1 MVQLVFPMGPVS
13 RQMQNALSAQ
23 RTGGSAGVALTF
35 AHLMTEPDFPLHPE
49 TIAVHAGRAIDPA
62 TGAVAE
68 PIHLSTTFQRA
79 EDGSFP
85 TGFDY
90 ARSDNP
96 NRAALEKALV
106 LVEGGEVAA
115 AFASGLAA
123 AATVFQALA
132 PNDHVVAPREAYH
145 GVLRLLRD
153 VFARR
158 QLAVDFVDMTDVD
171 AIRKAVRADTKVVW
185 AETPSN
191 PTLKL
196 TDLAAAAEIA
206 HNAGARLVV
215 DNTWCPM
222 IQRPFALGADL
233 VMHSTTK
240 YFGGHSD
247 VMGGAL
253 IARQDDEFFRRIR
266 ELQIVAG
273 AVPAP
278 FDCWLVHRG
287 MQTLPWRMRA
297 HCDNAARVAQFLAT
311 HPKVERV
318 HYPGLLSHP
327 QHALAQRQMSLFGGM
342 LSFEL
347 RGDRAAAMSLP
358 NRMQIFTRATSLGG
372 VESLIEHRQSIEGPE
387 TLTPATLLRL
397 SIGLEHG
404 DDLIA
409 DLDRALA
416 S

>member
-1 MVQLVFPMGPVS
+1 MGDS
-13 RQMQNALSAQ
+13 SLQ
-23 RTGGSAGVALTF
+23 
-35 AHLMTEPDFPLHPE
+35 PE
-49 TIAVHAGRAIDPA
+49 TIAVHAGRAVDPT
-62 TGAVAE
+62 TGAVVA

-96 NRAALEKALV
+96 NRAALEKAFAIL
-106 LVEGGEVAA
+106 EGGAVAA

-123 AATVFQALA
+123 ATTVFQALA
-132 PNDHVVAPREAYH
+132 PNDHVVAPLAAYH
-145 GVLRLLRD
+145 GVLRLLRG
-153 VFARR
+153 VFARWALR
-158 QLAVDFVDMTDVD
+158 VDFVDMTDLGAIKK
-171 AIRKAVRADTKVVW
+171 AIRQNTKIVW
-185 AETPSN
+185 VETPSN

-196 TDLAAAAEIA
+196 TDLAAVAEIA
-206 HNAGARLVV
+206 HTAGARLVA
-215 DNTWCPM
+215 DNTWSPM
-222 IQRPFALGADL
+222 IQQPFALGADL

-253 IARQDDEFFRRIR
+253 IARQDDEFFQRMR
-266 ELQIVAG
+266 EVQTVGG

-297 HCDNAARVAQFLAT
+297 HCENAGRIAQFLAT
-311 HPKVERV
+311 HPNVEQV
-318 HYPGLLSHP
+318 HYPGLPSHP
-327 QHALAQRQMSLFGGM
+327 HHALAQRQMRQFGGM

-347 RGDRAAAMSLP
+347 KGDRAAAMALP
-358 NRMQIFTRATSLGG
+358 NRTQIFTRATSLGG
-372 VESLIEHRQSIEGPE
+372 VESLIEHRQSIEGPD
-387 TLTPATLLRL
+387 TLTPETLLRL
-397 SIGLEHG
+397 SIGLEHP

-409 DLDRALA
+409 DLAQALA
-416 S
+416 E

>member
-1 MVQLVFPMGPVS
+1 MAQLDPKW
-13 RQMQNALSAQ
+13 Q
-23 RTGGSAGVALTF
+23 
-35 AHLMTEPDFPLHPE
+35 PE
-49 TIAVHAGRAIDPA
+49 TLAVHAGRAIDPA

-96 NRAALEKALV
+96 NRAALERALA
-106 LVEGGEVAA
+106 LFEGGAVAA

-123 AATVFQALA
+123 ATSLFQALA

-153 VFARR
+153 VFARW
-158 QLAVDFVDMTDVD
+158 QLAIDFVDMTDPG
-171 AIRKAVRADTKVVW
+171 AIRNAIRTNTKVIW

-191 PTLKL
+191 PTLKI

-206 HNAGARLVV
+206 HAAGARLAV

-247 VMGGAL
+247 VMGGAI
-253 IARQDDEFFRRIR
+253 IARQDDEFFQRIR
-266 ELQIVAG
+266 TLQIIGG
-273 AVPAP
+273 AIPAP

-311 HPKVERV
+311 HSRVERV
-318 HYPGLLSHP
+318 HYPGLASHP
-327 QHALAQRQMSLFGGM
+327 QHELARRQMRQFGGM

-347 RGDRAAAMSLP
+347 KGDRATALSLP

-372 VESLIEHRQSIEGPE
+372 VESLIEHRQSIEGPD

-397 SIGLEHG
+397 SVGLEHP

-409 DLDRALA
+409 DLAQALSA
-416 S
+416 

>member
-1 MVQLVFPMGPVS
+1 MS
-13 RQMQNALSAQ
+13 
-23 RTGGSAGVALTF
+23 
-35 AHLMTEPDFPLHPE
+35 EPSFELHPE
-49 TIAVHAGRAIDPA
+49 TIAVHAGRTIDPA
-62 TGAVAE
+62 TGAVVA
-68 PIHLSTTFQRA
+68 PIHLSTTFQRGA
-79 EDGSFP
+79 DGTFP

-90 ARSDNP
+90 SRTDNP
-96 NRAALEKALV
+96 NRAALEKGLA
-106 LVEGGEVAA
+106 LVEGGALAA
-115 AFASGLAA
+115 AFPSGLAA
-123 AATVFQALA
+123 AQAVFQALA
-132 PNDHVVAPREAYH
+132 PNDHVLAPLEAYH

-153 VFARR
+153 IFTRWR
-158 QLAVDFVDMTDVD
+158 LEVDFVDMTDLD
-171 AIRKAVRADTKVVW
+171 AIKKGIRPKTKIIWV
-185 AETPSN
+185 ETPSN

-196 TDLAAAAEIA
+196 TDLAAAAALA
-206 HNAGARLVV
+206 HTAGARLVV

-253 IARQDDEFFRRIR
+253 IARQDDEFFQRVR
-266 ELQIVAG
+266 EAQKTGG

-297 HCDNAARVAQFLAT
+297 HCENAARVAQFLSA

-318 HYPGLLSHP
+318 HYPGLPSHR
-327 QHALAQRQMSLFGGM
+327 QHELAQRQMSLFGGM

-347 RGDRAAAMSLP
+347 KSNRAAAMALP
-358 NRMQIFTRATSLGG
+358 NRTQIFTRATSLGG
-372 VESLIEHRQSIEGPE
+372 VESLIEHRQSIEGPD

-397 SIGLEHG
+397 SIGLEHP

-409 DLDRALA
+409 DLAQALA
-416 S
+416 V